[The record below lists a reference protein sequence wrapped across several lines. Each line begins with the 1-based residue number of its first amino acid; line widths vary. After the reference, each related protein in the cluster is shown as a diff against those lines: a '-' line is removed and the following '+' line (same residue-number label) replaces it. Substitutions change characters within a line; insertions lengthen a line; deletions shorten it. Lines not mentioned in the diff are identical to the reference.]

1 MTDTLRHTEYR
12 KEEEEEELDRIKRQI
27 LETAEKK
34 LIR

>member
-12 KEEEEEELDRIKRQI
+12 KEEEEELDRIKRQI